1 MVYRQWMG
9 RELGVY
15 MRIRQSR
22 TPASWIPAAA
32 AAAMM
37 MGRTSYMT
45 RIAAAAA
52 CHESTASKQDTSRVC
67 FKQPAKTL

>member
-1 MVYRQWMG
+1 MK
-9 RELGVY
+9 
-15 MRIRQSR
+15 IRQSR
-22 TPASWIPAAA
+22 PPASWIPAAA
-32 AAAMM
+32 AAMM
-37 MGRTSYMT
+37 MGPASYMT